1 MAPQAPLIDASDLLR
16 YGASSDFLDQFRPR
30 PLTILI
36 VAGGALGAMTFQ
48 WRRLDEEHYSATIYS
63 EPGSSWSVTLPDL
76 AYATLTFAAGPYV
89 ANTAY
94 SVGSTGIVLAGPGA
108 FDGLAAT
115 RLDLIADACLSA
127 TKKAATWMQPRVVS
141 PVLSCGED
149 IKQWIADV
157 AKYGLRSRNGL
168 TPPGA
173 GAGDDNDRLRAV
185 DAERNLKLI
194 GQSTDRP
201 QDLVDSSGSTEGA
214 GLPAYP
220 TGGDLRGW

>member
-1 MAPQAPLIDASDLLR
+1 LAQLPLIDAADLLR
-16 YGASSDFLDQFRPR
+16 FGGTSDFLEQFRAR
-30 PLTILI
+30 PLLILI
-36 VAGGALGAMTFQ
+36 DGAGVLGVMSFQ
-48 WRRLDEEHYSATIYS
+48 WKRQGEDNYSATIYS
-63 EPGSSWSVTLPDL
+63 EAGAAWSYTLPDP
-76 AYATLTFAAGPYV
+76 AHATLTFAAGAYV

-94 SVGSTGIVLAGPGA
+94 TVDSHGAVTPGVGA
-108 FDGLAAT
+108 FVGLTAT

-141 PVLSCGED
+141 PVISIGED
-149 IKQWIADV
+149 IKQWIADI

-185 DAERNLKLI
+185 DAEKNLKLI

-201 QDLVDSSGSTEGA
+201 QDLIDSSGSLEGA